1 MIALGNPSDL
11 ALASVLLT
19 CIGFH
24 LSRPRGVGIP
34 IRVNSRATPEH
45 DSMPTSL
52 ISTNRNVRSW
62 PTRAIRHNGS
72 RRAGACSH

>member
-34 IRVNSRATPEH
+34 IRVNSRATPENN
-45 DSMPTSL
+45 SMPAYL

-62 PTRAIRHNGS
+62 PGAAIHFIEIRAL
-72 RRAGACSH
+72 